1 MVGFGMVAAN
11 LDVALQSFLTSLS
24 GKSSTRVKSNA
35 VKGLFNLYKAE
46 LNHHPKTASEE
57 NLRLNSFNET
67 LNAIVYHHQLG
78 DETYN
83 LSLNEFA
90 DWTPDEL
97 ARLRG
102 IRIPEESIK
111 NTSLRKGQRLLTWN
125 GKVAQGRATP
135 PASFDYTDRVV
146 AGTSVPVIL
155 PIKSQGQCGSC
166 YAFAFI
172 TLLEF
177 LHSIRVK
184 SKTALSEQQIVDCST
199 MDNGCG
205 GGYFTNTFNYLRS
218 NTWQVNSEAFYTYKG
233 VASRCAFNSAA
244 SSRTRF
250 GTLAYA
256 RVSVNNAVAMQQ
268 ALIDYGPLWV
278 SLFVGDNTASG
289 RQISLGFNAY
299 RSGIFQASGCP
310 TLVTSTNHAVVIVGY
325 GVDTATNI
333 PYWKVRNSW
342 GSNWGD
348 SGYFRIR
355 RGVNMCGIESGPF
368 YIGNAA

>member
-1 MVGFGMVAAN
+1 M
-11 LDVALQSFLTSLS
+11 L
-24 GKSSTRVKSNA
+24 K
-35 VKGLFNLYKAE
+35 
-46 LNHHPKTASEE
+46 
-57 NLRLNSFNET
+57 
-67 LNAIVYHHQLG
+67 
-78 DETYN
+78 
-83 LSLNEFA
+83 
-90 DWTPDEL
+90 
-97 ARLRG
+97 
-102 IRIPEESIK
+102 
-111 NTSLRKGQRLLTWN
+111 
-125 GKVAQGRATP
+125 
-135 PASFDYTDRVV
+135 
-146 AGTSVPVIL
+146 IL

-177 LHSIRVK
+177 LHSIQVK